1 MFKYSLNFLLFVTL
15 LTALIGSGVIYRTE
29 YNVNASDLDATPG
42 DDSCGN
48 DIGNGN
54 EFIPGPDGPI
64 GEDFDQVFR
73 SLTVD
78 PTDSDIVFVGTERNG
93 IFKSVDGGITWQ
105 WLRCG
110 IRHFGAGYP
119 EVWDIT
125 ISPLGSSDAVFAA
138 TLDSP
143 GPVKGDFPSAIGGVY
158 KSTDGGLNW
167 ERTNC
172 GLESSRAVSIS
183 FDPNNADVLIL
194 AIEGGEASFDSLK
207 GQFFDGGL
215 FKSTDKG
222 STWNPIALPD
232 GAGTNGYWYL
242 YARGTNPT
250 TFFTFGF
257 NFKDL
262 NGNLGFLRSNDNG
275 ATWNSFA
282 PELKNLLMLHF
293 DVSKDGKTI
302 YAIERES
309 FEIQKS
315 IDGGES
321 WTAIPAPKANGIV
334 RVSPSDP
341 DIVFFENIGS
351 VFKSDNGLKDNSL
364 VLTGEERIGDIEF
377 APSNP
382 NVVYAAAT
390 GYNIYKSIDAGSTFT
405 LMANLRTDVM
415 ENKDTEIVPCSNIT
429 STGTPTPT
437 GTASPMPTPSLTP
450 TPTPGKSFTFK
461 CNRSFHAG
469 FSGIEKMIMSLGE
482 DEECVLKLTNLE
494 PGVQIEISTNLRTG
508 FKPSITIDPESG
520 LTDSN
525 GEIEFTISAID
536 TGVDWIAW
544 AIPNDAGT
552 SEFSKQSFDSGLAW
566 GMFVRVK

>member
-1 MFKYSLNFLLFVTL
+1 MLKYSLSFLLFATL
-15 LTALIGSGVIYRTE
+15 LAALVDSSVIYCAVN
-29 YNVNASDLDATPG
+29 NVNAPNLNATVD

-54 EFIPGPDGPI
+54 EFIPGPDGPV

-73 SLTVD
+73 SLTID
-78 PTDSDIVFVGTERNG
+78 PTDSNIVFVGTERNG
-93 IFKSVDGGITWQ
+93 IFKSVDGGVTWQ

-194 AIEGGEASFDSLK
+194 AIEGGEASFDKLK

-242 YARGTNPT
+242 YARGSNQT

-257 NFKDL
+257 DIKDL

-275 ATWNSFA
+275 ATWNKFA
-282 PELKNLLMLHF
+282 PELKKLLVTDF
-293 DVSKDGKTI
+293 DVSNDGKTI
-302 YAIERES
+302 YAIERDS
-309 FEIQKS
+309 FQIQKS
-315 IDGGES
+315 LNGGES
-321 WTAIPAPKANGIV
+321 WTAIPAPKANGII

-341 DIVFFENIGS
+341 DIVLFENVGN
-351 VFKSDNGLKDNSL
+351 VFRSDDGLKTNSL
-364 VLTGEERIGDIEF
+364 VLTGDERIGDIEF

-382 NVVYAAAT
+382 NIVYAAAT

-405 LMANLRTDVM
+405 LMVNLRTDVM
-415 ENKDTEIVPCSNIT
+415 ENADTAIVPCSNIT
-429 STGTPTPT
+429 PTESPTPTPT
-437 GTASPMPTPSLTP
+437 T
-450 TPTPGKSFTFK
+450 GKSFTFK
-461 CNRSFHAG
+461 CNRTFHTG
-469 FSGIEKMIMSLGE
+469 FSGIEKMIINLGE
-482 DEECVLKLTNLE
+482 NDECVLKLTNLE
-494 PGVQIEISTNLRTG
+494 SGVPIEISTNLRTG
-508 FKPSITIDPESG
+508 LKPSIKVDPETG
-520 LTDSN
+520 LTDAN
-525 GEIEFTISAID
+525 GEIAFTISAID
-536 TGVDWIAW
+536 KGVDWIAW
-544 AIPNDAGT
+544 AIPNDVGKF
-552 SEFSKQSFDSGLAW
+552 EFSKKSYDSGLAW